1 MKFIC
6 HGLRLLL
13 NLRCV
18 RDKVRYYTVL
28 YLFRYHIFPLIR
40 RMDKEDIVLDSSG
53 ATLFRAV
60 ESAPFK
66 DGLLPYF
73 LRANDYVPDVKDFA
87 AAFCIGIKGYA
98 NPQDNAVKERLIDF
112 AYTLAR
118 QLKERCRTD
127 LIAACMFKIWGKN
140 IDGIDSDTD
149 RSAVLRIF
157 AGKRS
162 LFSHYFGLYAV
173 RTCGTPITV
182 YCPCEEGNYVEY
194 SDQNNVLTV
203 PIDKYDIP
211 SGFFLPGFDYRFGD
225 RWLRCAV
232 RDGVNE
238 RFNSELSEYRNP
250 IWMA

>member
-1 MKFIC
+1 M
-6 HGLRLLL
+6 

-87 AAFCIGIKGYA
+87 AAFYIGIKGYA

-127 LIAACMFKIWGKN
+127 FIAACMFKIWGKN

-149 RSAVLRIF
+149 TDP
-157 AGKRS
+157 
-162 LFSHYFGLYAV
+162 LFCGSSPASGLYSAIISVSMLSVHAARRSRFIV
-173 RTCGTPITV
+173 RARRETMWNIRIKTM
-182 YCPCEEGNYVEY
+182 Y
-194 SDQNNVLTV
+194 
-203 PIDKYDIP
+203 
-211 SGFFLPGFDYRFGD
+211 
-225 RWLRCAV
+225 
-232 RDGVNE
+232 
-238 RFNSELSEYRNP
+238 
-250 IWMA
+250 